1 MHHYC
6 VFDKEWNGCAHGH
19 GPYNTSYIAFHPH
32 QADLGTMLTLKEIQ
46 NIYIWK
52 GENLQMQRP
61 KVEKIEAKL

>member
-1 MHHYC
+1 
-6 VFDKEWNGCAHGH
+6 
-19 GPYNTSYIAFHPH
+19 
-32 QADLGTMLTLKEIQ
+32 MLTLKEIQ